1 VRGTTELDRDANDRG
16 SVRRRRGR
24 RARGGTAE
32 GYGARARRGRG
43 RRGSGEARPRVAGAR
58 ARARRD
64 MSTTSGY
71 NELRRP
77 VLRGRERGEVRER
90 GGLAAFYRGEEEG
103 ERARGEGCGGSI
115 TPLMAEV
122 TEGESE
128 WGRGSDGSSISG
140 KMSVER
146 KSRRFPA
153 RGGEGSGASEATR
166 PVVLLGREARVWLI
180 LSLYPKI
187 QINIFLI
194 TSKIHDNY
202 TKNITI
208 KVFIFGPSSHID

>member
-1 VRGTTELDRDANDRG
+1 
-16 SVRRRRGR
+16 
-24 RARGGTAE
+24 
-32 GYGARARRGRG
+32 
-43 RRGSGEARPRVAGAR
+43 VAGAR

-64 MSTTSGY
+64 VSTSSGY
-71 NELRRP
+71 NELRWP

-90 GGLAAFYRGEEEG
+90 GGMAAFYRGEEEG

-115 TPLMAEV
+115 TPSMAGV

-140 KMSVER
+140 KMSGER

-153 RGGEGSGASEATR
+153 RGGEGSGASEAAR
-166 PVVLLGREARVWLI
+166 PGGPLVWLI
-180 LSLYPKI
+180 FLSLYPKI

-208 KVFIFGPSSHID
+208 KVFIFWTKFS